1 MTILPILASLV
12 ASSQKFS
19 SVTSSRLFILNW
31 IEELISEP
39 PPFLPKTVIFW
50 DDGMVDGFWEKSIGH
65 IVGMAMV
72 FNNCTQPLL
81 GNTIHCPNEILYLTM
96 QSDLNSHANVNKVV
110 SNLVLI
116 PNNVGLANSF
126 KNLPN
131 LLLISFWTP
140 CVEKL
145 KIRIGIGKYYEC
157 KPWQKPQILWRL
169 WTLSCHSRIYG
180 KPNCIWHGS
189 PEQNSVREAWN
200 NPQCLISAS
209 RPRPQYCIVALP
221 KHTRCFLNCSSQF
234 SVA

>member
-1 MTILPILASLV
+1 MA
-12 ASSQKFS
+12 
-19 SVTSSRLFILNW
+19 
-31 IEELISEP
+31 LISFHFLLQSSEFYW
-39 PPFLPKTVIFW
+39 PFGLVF
-50 DDGMVDGFWEKSIGH
+50 DSGNSIVSG
-65 IVGMAMV
+65 A
-72 FNNCTQPLL
+72 NLWCPCTQPLL

-131 LLLISFWTP
+131 LLLKSFGTP
-140 CVEKL
+140 CVETL

-169 WTLSCHSRIYG
+169 LTLSCHSRIYG

-189 PEQNSVREAWN
+189 PEKTLSEKLGFNQYC
-200 NPQCLISAS
+200 QKSAS
-209 RPRPQYCIVALP
+209 TPSPQYSIIALL
-221 KHTRCFLNCSSQF
+221 CLNIQGVF
-234 SVA
+234 

>member
-81 GNTIHCPNEILYLTM
+81 GNTIHCLNEILYLTM

-189 PEQNSVREAWN
+189 PEKKLGQRSLE
-200 NPQCLISAS
+200 
-209 RPRPQYCIVALP
+209 
-221 KHTRCFLNCSSQF
+221 
-234 SVA
+234 